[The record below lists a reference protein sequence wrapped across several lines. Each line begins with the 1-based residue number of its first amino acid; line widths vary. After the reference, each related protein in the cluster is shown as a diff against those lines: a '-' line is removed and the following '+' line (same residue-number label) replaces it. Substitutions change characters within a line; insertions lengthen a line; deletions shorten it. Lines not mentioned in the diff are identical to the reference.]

1 MRHLLRA
8 MLLLAVLVSWGALGA
23 VDAAAGKGASGDVS
37 CNGTTT
43 DGDALILL
51 GTHAGRAKP
60 RFAPDGTNCY
70 EANGDVSG
78 DGVIDSRDAQLIWYY
93 LP

>member
-1 MRHLLRA
+1 MKHLLRA
-8 MLLLAVLVSWGALGA
+8 LLLLAVLVSWGAA
-23 VDAAAGKGASGDVS
+23 DAAAAKGASGDVS

-51 GTHAGRAKP
+51 GTHAGLAKP

-78 DGVIDSRDAQLIWYY
+78 DGMIDSRDALLIWYY
-93 LP
+93 LSLS